1 MKTIEVREEGL
12 SQPCTDRTVRDVLGR
27 AQGRAQGPPAFLLV
41 PLESRR

>member
-27 AQGRAQGPPAFLLV
+27 VRGPSAFLLV
-41 PLESRR
+41 PLEGRR